1 MEKKFTILTLL
12 IAIISSTSYL
22 FFIFFRYYN
31 SQENI
36 EERCNLKFQKDVK
49 KGVGKSDEEWGSN
62 MDEANENYFQC
73 MKIP

>member
-1 MEKKFTILTLL
+1 MEKKFTIITLL
-12 IAIISSTSYL
+12 IAIISSASYL

-31 SQENI
+31 SPENI
-36 EERCNLKFQKDVK
+36 EERCTLKFHKDVE